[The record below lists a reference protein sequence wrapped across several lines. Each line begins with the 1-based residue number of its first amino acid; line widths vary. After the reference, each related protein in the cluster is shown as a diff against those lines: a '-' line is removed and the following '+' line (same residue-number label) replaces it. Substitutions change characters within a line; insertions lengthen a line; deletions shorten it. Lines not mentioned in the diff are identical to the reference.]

1 MSNKAGIAISISVST
16 NFPHIEFKLQTQPTQ
31 SLHMALQEAALAAV
45 AAAALIASAA
55 ALAAAVPIAADSGR
69 FRSDAVPHQ
78 ELTKL
83 HLLHKTLNQ
92 PLAMGKMMV
101 QNQEGR
107 KTTTTMGHL
116 ETHLRENN
124 QRLTLRG
131 VIVFS
136 VNAGTSTTSFLRR
149 LVIIGGLSWLV
160 IKKNHDN

>member
-31 SLHMALQEAALAAV
+31 SLHMALQAAAL

-83 HLLHKTLNQ
+83 HLLLKTLNQ

-149 LVIIGGLSWLV
+149 LVIIGGLSWLA
-160 IKKNHDN
+160 IKKKQDN